1 MSVYTSG
8 GVLLTEWF
16 IKKEG
21 FLSEQEAMIR
31 ALKTRGAEFAT
42 PLLASYFCHSEPV
55 FSINKNNKT
64 NIEILKQNGFKVELH
79 LGKEDV
85 TTVSYKSK
93 DKEYRLPLGE
103 KIELILTT
111 FEFADYSDGIPF
123 LPTIY
128 GTLKPKNY
136 IQPGTLAFCAA
147 FADSKDAPPLLKEI
161 ASTQDGTILVKWSE
175 MGLSGTKRLKDL
187 WEEISLRYPSRKNLP
202 RTGIIKP
209 NPYLPTLEDF
219 RAMSLVTKEQQTVI
233 LAEWEKQIIE
243 FEKDSSS
250 VP

>member
-1 MSVYTSG
+1 M
-8 GVLLTEWF
+8 
-16 IKKEG
+16 IK
-21 FLSEQEAMIR
+21 
-31 ALKTRGAEFAT
+31 ALETRGAKFAI
-42 PLLASYFCHSEPV
+42 PLLASHFCHSKPI
-55 FSINKNNKT
+55 FSIEINET
-64 NIEILKQNGFKVELH
+64 NIEILRQNGFAVELR

-93 DKEYRLPLGE
+93 DKEYRLPLGK

-136 IQPGTLAFCAA
+136 IQPGTIAFCTA

-161 ASTQDGTILVKWSE
+161 TSSQDGTILVKWSE

-187 WEEISLRYPSRKNLP
+187 WEEISTGYPSRKDLP
-202 RTGIIKP
+202 RTGVISP
-209 NPYLPTLEDF
+209 NPYLPILEDF
-219 RAMSLVTKEQQTVI
+219 RTMSLVTKEQQAVI
-233 LAEWEKQIIE
+233 LVEWERQIIE
-243 FEKDSSS
+243 FAKGLI
-250 VP
+250 